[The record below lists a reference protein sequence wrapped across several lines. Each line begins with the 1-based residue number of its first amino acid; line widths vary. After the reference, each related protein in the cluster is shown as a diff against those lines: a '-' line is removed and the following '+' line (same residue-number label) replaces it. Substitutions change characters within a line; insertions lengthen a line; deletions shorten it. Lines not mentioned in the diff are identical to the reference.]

1 MNIIIENVGKYVF
14 FFGRGDLIKEFK
26 KFVRNELVNK
36 IEENIEK
43 YDIFIIEIIGYID
56 SKIVSSFYSNLD
68 NILEKVVN

>member
-56 SKIVSSFYSNLD
+56 G
-68 NILEKVVN
+68 